1 MKKQNNWCDDD
12 NVERRR
18 LREMRR
24 EAEMF
29 IELKILKKLDT
40 CIHLSWLTLEFV
52 RRQLKVAKH

>member
-18 LREMRR
+18 LKEMRR

-29 IELKILKKLDT
+29 IELKIKKN
-40 CIHLSWLTLEFV
+40 LTHTFTYPG
-52 RRQLKVAKH
+52 